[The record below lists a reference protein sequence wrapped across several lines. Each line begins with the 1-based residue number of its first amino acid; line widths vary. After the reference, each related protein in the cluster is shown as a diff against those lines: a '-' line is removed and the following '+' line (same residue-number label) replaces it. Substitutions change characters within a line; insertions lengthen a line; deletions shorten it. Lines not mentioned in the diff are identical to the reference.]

1 MEALIVHESSFGNTA
16 AVAERVR
23 AGYEEVRGAGT
34 ARVVRADE
42 ATSELPADLR
52 VLVVAAPTHGFSLP
66 TAASRAQAVRDKG
79 APGPARTRGVR
90 EWISQVDPAPAVH
103 VVTID
108 TVVRMPL
115 MPGRASK
122 AAAKA
127 LSRRGFR
134 DVLRGPGFAVQ
145 GMSGPL
151 APGQDDAA
159 LALGRDLAQGA
170 AVSAGVPGPDA
181 H

>member
-16 AVAERVR
+16 TVAARLR
-23 AGYEEVRGAGT
+23 DGYEAVRGEDSAALFVADT
-34 ARVVRADE
+34 AP
-42 ATSELPADLR
+42 SELPPDVRL
-52 VLVVAAPTHGFSLP
+52 VVVAAPTHGFSLP

-79 APGPARTRGVR
+79 APGPIRAEGVR
-90 EWISQVDPAPAVH
+90 EWIARVEPVPDVK

-108 TVVRMPL
+108 TAVRMPL

-127 LSRRGFR
+127 LSKRGFR
-134 DVLRGPGFAVQ
+134 NVSRGRGFTVE

-151 APGQDDAA
+151 VHGEEEAAEALGEA
-159 LALGRDLAQGA
+159 LAREVAASAQG
-170 AVSAGVPGPDA
+170 
-181 H
+181 